1 MCLPR
6 VSLAAP
12 TTLPRYMGH
21 GLRRNKGCDGEERR
35 NTLEDS
41 LGRSWKGHSSQEGG
55 SCAAVNAA
63 GLGGKRVPVLP
74 ELTSLDG
81 FRRMSPT
88 PPPFLSPWFRTVT
101 MHMSSVS
108 QARSHWSASASRAQ
122 AGK

>member
-1 MCLPR
+1 MMGKRGGTRWRTVWDGAGRVTVPR
-6 VSLAAP
+6 
-12 TTLPRYMGH
+12 
-21 GLRRNKGCDGEERR
+21 
-35 NTLEDS
+35 
-41 LGRSWKGHSSQEGG
+41 QGG

-63 GLGGKRVPVLP
+63 GLSGKRVPVLP